1 MSPGYVPEWQVAR
14 ADPPMSEPKLGEH
27 LLAARLLS
35 TEARSRRHEPPGW
48 WTTVFTTVVLATFLF
63 FLLM

>member
-1 MSPGYVPEWQVAR
+1 MSPGSVPEWQVAR
-14 ADPPMSEPKLGEH
+14 AGSPMSEPKLGEY

-35 TEARSRRHEPPGW
+35 TEARSRRNEPPAW
-48 WTTVFTTVVLATFLF
+48 WTTAFTTVVLATFLF